1 MNQGYTSEEIYED
14 LLAKASTKQG
24 KKVKGFKPL
33 TLNPY
38 IVGEPTRNKW
48 ARLRELVSKKA
59 DECDKNDKKV
69 KEIEE
74 QQKLYEKGY
83 KDGVEFCK
91 TIMLEKFALAGYKFD
106 KNK

>member
-24 KKVKGFKPL
+24 
-33 TLNPY
+33 
-38 IVGEPTRNKW
+38 
-48 ARLRELVSKKA
+48 
-59 DECDKNDKKV
+59 KKV